1 MSATARIRVHVEELF
16 LDAPKSHRTIE
27 LKEELIANLQE
38 QYEDLIVQGH
48 ESDEAYN
55 IVVSSIGDID
65 ELIRGLNERY
75 ILDPEAVDSRRKKS
89 AILIAIA
96 VGLYIVS
103 LVPLF
108 VAISE
113 GTVLQG
119 LAAMVIFWA
128 AATVIL
134 VYNAMANPKYS
145 KDQDNLIEDFKE
157 FSSGKKKQN
166 ALMSTIDSIIWTT
179 AVVIFLGGGFLTH
192 RWNVLWLV
200 FLLAGVARKIV
211 DLLYLHMESDRD

>member
-38 QYEDLIVQGH
+38 KYEDLIVQGH

-75 ILDPEAVDSRRKKS
+75 ILAPEAVDSRRKKS
-89 AILIAIA
+89 AMRIAIA
-96 VGLYIVS
+96 VGLYIFS

-108 VAISE
+108 FGISE
-113 GTVLQG
+113 DAVLGG
-119 LAAMVIFWA
+119 LAFMVFIWA
-128 AATVIL
+128 VATVIII
-134 VYNAMANPKYS
+134 YNGIANPKYS
-145 KDQDNLIEDFKE
+145 KEQDNLIEDFKQ
-157 FSSGKKKQN
+157 FSSGKKKQK
-166 ALMSTIDSIIWTT
+166 AVKGTIDSIVWTT
-179 AVVIFLGGGFLTH
+179 ATVIFLGGGIVTH
-192 RWNVLWLV
+192 RWNVVWLV
-200 FLLAGVARKIV
+200 FLLAGVACKII
-211 DLLYLHMESDRD
+211 DLLFLHMESDRD